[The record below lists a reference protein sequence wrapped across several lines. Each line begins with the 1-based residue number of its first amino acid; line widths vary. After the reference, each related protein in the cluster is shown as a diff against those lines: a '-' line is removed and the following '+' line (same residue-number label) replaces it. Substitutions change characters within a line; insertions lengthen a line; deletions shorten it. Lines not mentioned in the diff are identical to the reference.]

1 MIVRISK
8 TARNDMKRIKSRLE
22 RTNIAKANEQISAFV
37 DIIKQLEKPI
47 KEQKDIPL
55 KSLVFSP
62 NAYLYIR
69 STDYFIFVKRSGK
82 NYYNLCRV
90 LDSRQE
96 PLKLLLN

>member
-1 MIVRISK
+1 
-8 TARNDMKRIKSRLE
+8 MKRIKSRLT
-22 RTNIAKANEQISAFV
+22 RTKANEQMSAFV
-37 DIIKQLEKPI
+37 DIIRQLERPI
-47 KEQKDIPL
+47 KEQDIPL

-69 STDYFIFVKRSGK
+69 STDYYIFLKRSGK
-82 NYYNLCRV
+82 NHYDLCRV

>member
-8 TARNDMKRIKSRLE
+8 AARNDMKRINSRLK
-22 RTNIAKANEQISAFV
+22 RINIAKAKEQMSAFV
-37 DIIKQLEKPI
+37 DIIRQLERPI
-47 KEQKDIPL
+47 KEQDIPL

-62 NAYLYIR
+62 NPYLYIR
-69 STDYFIFVKRSGK
+69 STDYFIFLKRSGK